1 MAQENDQ
8 VRARRAKVDALRA
21 AAIEPYAQG
30 FYPTDTAAAIIDRHR
45 ASTPETLANNPVP
58 VAIAGRIMT
67 LRSFGKTGFGHLQD
81 ATGRLQIFLSK
92 EVLGEA
98 YALAKRLD
106 LGDIVGV
113 RGPLFVTR
121 TGELTVRVE
130 ALTLLTKSLR
140 PLPEKWHGLS
150 DVETRFRQ
158 RYLDLMVNPEVREI
172 FRKRSAI
179 VDGVRRFLTRRDF
192 LEVETPMMQA
202 LAGGAAARPFITHH
216 NALDIDLY
224 LRIAP
229 ELYLKRL
236 VVGGFERVFEINRN
250 FRNEGIDL
258 DHNPEFTMV
267 EFYQAYATY
276 DDLMALVE
284 ELIVELAESHCGGRR
299 LRWHDHDI
307 DLTRPWRRITIADG
321 IRQHADDGERIL
333 SDAGFARAR
342 AKEMGLAP
350 SAADPHG
357 KIVTKIFEIVV
368 EPHLV
373 QPTFV
378 IDFPVAVSPLAKRK
392 AGAPDLVQRFEL
404 FVGRREIANAF
415 TELNDPDDQ
424 RARFE
429 EQLAERA
436 AGDDEAHPLDED
448 YLLALE
454 YGLPPTAGCG
464 IGIDRL
470 VMLLTGATSIRDV
483 VLFPQMRPRG
493 EARD

>member
-8 VRARRAKVDALRA
+8 VRARRAKVDALRSA
-21 AAIEPYAQG
+21 SIEPYAQG
-30 FYPTDTAAAIIDRHR
+30 FCPTHTTAAILEAHG
-45 ASTPETLANNPVP
+45 ATAPEDLERDPVS
-58 VAIAGRIMT
+58 VAIGGRIMA
-67 LRSFGKTGFGHLQD
+67 LRSFGKTAFAHLQD
-81 ATGRLQIFLSK
+81 ATGRLQVLFSR
-92 EVLGEA
+92 EVLGDG
-98 YALAKRLD
+98 YAIAKKLD

-113 RGPLFVTR
+113 RGPLFFTR

-130 ALTLLTKSLR
+130 ELTLLTKSLR

-150 DVETRFRQ
+150 DIETRFRQ
-158 RYLDLMVNPEVREI
+158 RYLDLIVNPDARDI

-179 VDGVRRFLTRRDF
+179 VDGVRRFLTQRGY

-202 LAGGAAARPFITHH
+202 LAGGAAARPFVTRH
-216 NALDIDLY
+216 NALGIDLY

-276 DDLMALVE
+276 EDLMALVE
-284 ELIVELAESHCGGRR
+284 ELIVELARTHCGGLH
-299 LRWHDHDI
+299 LRWHDRDI
-307 DLTRPWRRITIADG
+307 DLTPPWPRLTVADG
-321 IRQHADDGERIL
+321 IRRYATDGERL
-333 SDAGFARAR
+333 LEDEQLARAR
-342 AKEMGLAP
+342 VKEMGFEP

-357 KIVTKIFEIVV
+357 KVLTKIFETVV

-378 IDFPVAVSPLAKRK
+378 IDFPVEVSPLAKRK
-392 AGAPDLVQRFEL
+392 ADAPHLVQRFEL
-404 FVGRREIANAF
+404 FVGCREIANAF
-415 TELNDPDDQ
+415 TELNDPEDQ

-470 VMLLTGATSIRDV
+470 VMLLTGATSIREV
-483 VLFPQMRPRG
+483 VLFPQMKPKG
-493 EARD
+493 Y

>member
-8 VRARRAKVDALRA
+8 VRARRAKVDALRT

-30 FYPTDTAAAIIDRHR
+30 FYPTDTAAAILARHS
-45 ASTPETLANNPVP
+45 AATPESLESDPVP
-58 VAIAGRIMT
+58 VALAGRVMT

-92 EVLGEA
+92 EVLGQA
-98 YALAKRLD
+98 YALAKKLD

-113 RGPLFVTR
+113 RGPLFFTK

-130 ALTLLTKSLR
+130 ELTLLTKSLR

-158 RYLDLMVNPEVREI
+158 RYLDLMVNPEARDI

-179 VDGVRRFLTRRDF
+179 IDGVRRFLTRRDF

-284 ELIVELAESHCGGRR
+284 ELIVGLAETHCGGRR

-307 DLTRPWRRITIADG
+307 DLTPPWRRITIADG

-333 SDAGFARAR
+333 TDEAFARAR
-342 AKEMGLAP
+342 AKEMGLDP
-350 SAADPHG
+350 TAADPHG
-357 KIVTKIFEIVV
+357 KIITKIFEIVA

-378 IDFPVAVSPLAKRK
+378 IDFPVEVSPLAKRK
-392 AGAPDLVQRFEL
+392 ADAPHLVQRFEL

-429 EQLAERA
+429 EQLTERA

-470 VMLLTGATSIRDV
+470 VMLLTGATSIREV
-483 VLFPQMRPRG
+483 VLFPQMRPRAG
-493 EARD
+493 G

>member
-21 AAIEPYAQG
+21 ASIEPYAQG
-30 FYPTDTAAAIIDRHR
+30 FYPTHTTTAILDAHTDTAPEILDRD
-45 ASTPETLANNPVP
+45 PVG
-58 VAIAGRIMT
+58 VTIAGRIIA
-67 LRSFGKTGFGHLQD
+67 LRSFGKTAFVHLQD
-81 ATGRLQIFLSK
+81 ATGRLQVLLSR

-98 YALAKRLD
+98 YAVAKKLD
-106 LGDIVGV
+106 LGDIIGV
-113 RGPLFVTR
+113 RGTLFFTR
-121 TGELTVRVE
+121 TGELTVRAE
-130 ALTLLTKSLR
+130 NLTLLTKSLR
-140 PLPEKWHGLS
+140 PLPEKWHGLT

-158 RYLDLMVNPEVREI
+158 RYLDLIVNPEARDI

-179 VDGVRRFLTRRDF
+179 VDGVRRFLTQRDY

-202 LAGGAAARPFITHH
+202 LAGGATARPFVTRH
-216 NALDIDLY
+216 NALGIDLY

-276 DDLMALVE
+276 EDLMTLVE
-284 ELIVELAESHCGGRR
+284 ELIVELAQVHCGDLH
-299 LRWHDHDI
+299 LRWHDQEI
-307 DLTRPWRRITIADG
+307 DLNPPWPRLTFTEG
-321 IRQHADDGERIL
+321 IRRYAADGERL
-333 SDAGFARAR
+333 LADAAFARER
-342 AKEMGLAP
+342 VKEMGFAP
-350 SAADPHG
+350 SPADPHG
-357 KIVTKIFEIVV
+357 KILTKIFETVA

-378 IDFPVAVSPLAKRK
+378 IDFPVEVSPLAKRK
-392 AGAPDLVQRFEL
+392 ADAPHLVQRFEL
-404 FVGRREIANAF
+404 FVGCREIANAF
-415 TELNDPDDQ
+415 TELNDPEDQ

-470 VMLLTGATSIRDV
+470 VMLLTGATSIREV
-483 VLFPQMRPRG
+483 VLFPQMKPKVS
-493 EARD
+493 

>member
-21 AAIEPYAQG
+21 ASVEPYAQG
-30 FYPTDTAAAIIDRHR
+30 FRPTHTTAAILEAHADTAPEVLDRD
-45 ASTPETLANNPVP
+45 PDVVTLA
-58 VAIAGRIMT
+58 GRVMA
-67 LRSFGKTGFGHLQD
+67 LRSFGKTAFAHLQD
-81 ATGRLQIFLSK
+81 ATGRLQILLSR
-92 EVLGEA
+92 EVLGET
-98 YALAKRLD
+98 YAVAKKLD

-113 RGPLFVTR
+113 HGPLFFTR

-130 ALTLLTKSLR
+130 KLTLLTKSLR
-140 PLPEKWHGLS
+140 PLPEKWHGLT
-150 DVETRFRQ
+150 DIETRFRQ
-158 RYLDLMVNPEVREI
+158 RYLDLIVNPDARDI

-179 VDGVRRFLTRRDF
+179 IDGVRRFLTQRGY

-202 LAGGAAARPFITHH
+202 LAGGAAARPFVTRH
-216 NALDIDLY
+216 NALGIDLY

-276 DDLMALVE
+276 EDLMALVE
-284 ELIVELAESHCGGRR
+284 ELIVELAERHCGGLH
-299 LRWHDHDI
+299 LRWHEREI
-307 DLTRPWRRITIADG
+307 DLTPPWPRLTVADG
-321 IRQHADDGERIL
+321 IRRHAADGERL
-333 SDAGFARAR
+333 LTDEQFARER
-342 AKEMGLAP
+342 AKEMGFEP

-357 KIVTKIFEIVV
+357 KVLTKIFETVA

-378 IDFPVAVSPLAKRK
+378 TDFPVEVSPLAKRK
-392 AGAPDLVQRFEL
+392 ADAPQLVQRFEL
-404 FVGRREIANAF
+404 FVGCREIANAF
-415 TELNDPDDQ
+415 TELNDPEDQ

-470 VMLLTGATSIRDV
+470 VMLLTGATSIREV
-483 VLFPQMRPRG
+483 VLFPQMKPKG
-493 EARD
+493 S